1 MEKKQS
7 LYAVANRVNKNH
19 EDESNKLYVAV
30 KEKASTYDALAQM
43 IDLLADGVAFE
54 NKELAAVIKTELT
67 KKMAEEIK
75 RIRIEK

>member
-7 LYAVANRVNKNH
+7 LYAVANRVNKNQ
-19 EDESNKLYVAV
+19 EDEINKLYVAV

>member
-19 EDESNKLYVAV
+19 EDEINKLYVAV

-43 IDLLADGVAFE
+43 IDLLLHL
-54 NKELAAVIKTELT
+54 K
-67 KKMAEEIK
+67 
-75 RIRIEK
+75 IRNWQQLLKQS

>member
-19 EDESNKLYVAV
+19 EDEINKPYVAV

>member
-1 MEKKQS
+1 M
-7 LYAVANRVNKNH
+7 
-19 EDESNKLYVAV
+19 

>member
-19 EDESNKLYVAV
+19 EDEINKLYVAV

-54 NKELAAVIKTELT
+54 NNLNAKGIMEGPESQDDIRDRT
-67 KKMAEEIK
+67 KN
-75 RIRIEK
+75 